1 MSCCGICVILTQPS
15 VFNKIKKK
23 LVLDNELELR
33 CLPRLICEVGI
44 FVLVC
49 TDRGFSSGKGLGV
62 GNTPRWH
69 EQTFSKMT
77 ITFDLFLVIFALT
90 FQIAL
95 KENVH
100 VYRKW
105 FGVTCD

>member
-95 KENVH
+95 KENFH